1 MKKDVLKKRVLTSA
15 VLIFFIFLI
24 FKSIYFMVLA
34 LLIFGTISILEFLNL
49 TKKIFKRN
57 VFNYTVNFF
66 YIFFL
71 IIFSISFFYLY
82 NFQHTKLIL
91 FILLA
96 GCVASDIGGYVFG
109 KIFKG
114 PKLTKISPKKT
125 ISGALGSL
133 IFTCVVILSL
143 IYIETNFL
151 NFSIFIVSLV
161 TSISC
166 QFGDLFFSFLKRKAK
181 LKDTGN
187 LLPGHGGVLDRLDG
201 IFFGIPFG
209 FLTLILLFK

>member
-1 MKKDVLKKRVLTSA
+1 
-15 VLIFFIFLI
+15 
-24 FKSIYFMVLA
+24 MVLA

-71 IIFSISFFYLY
+71 SIFSISFFYLY

-187 LLPGHGGVLDRLDG
+187 FLPGHGGVLDRLDG

-209 FLTLILLFK
+209 FLTLIILFK

>member
-57 VFNYTVNFF
+57 VFNVTVNFF

-71 IIFSISFFYLY
+71 SIFSISFFYLY
-82 NFQHTKLIL
+82 NFQHTKFIL

-209 FLTLILLFK
+209 FLTLIILFK

>member
-1 MKKDVLKKRVLTSA
+1 MITEFEKRILTSFILIP
-15 VLIFFIFLI
+15 VTIFFVIKGSLYFTFFLSI
-24 FKSIYFMVLA
+24 LFLATSYEWFKLNKGNDLIK
-34 LLIFGTISILEFLNL
+34 IFG
-49 TKKIFKRN
+49 
-57 VFNYTVNFF
+57 
-66 YIFFL
+66 IFFL
-71 IIFSISFFYLY
+71 LFSFYATFEIRKENSFEY
-82 NFQHTKLIL
+82 IL
-91 FILLA
+91 FIVII
-96 GCVASDIGGYVFG
+96 CIFTDIGGYVFG

-151 NFSIFIVSLV
+151 NFSIFIVSLI

-187 LLPGHGGVLDRLDG
+187 FLPGHGGELDRLDG